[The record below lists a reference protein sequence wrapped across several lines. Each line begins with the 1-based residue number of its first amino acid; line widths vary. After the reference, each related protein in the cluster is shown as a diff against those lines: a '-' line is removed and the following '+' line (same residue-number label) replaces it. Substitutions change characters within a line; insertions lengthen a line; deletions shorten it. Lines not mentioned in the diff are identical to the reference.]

1 VPIDVF
7 WIFLGGVYFWG
18 ARKFALQG
26 VSSRENG
33 RELADGKGGDSE
45 VGGSMERGIWMGG
58 QRSGACGGCDGV
70 GVREGE
76 GWGGRERVGHH
87 VPSEGCEG
95 Q

>member
-1 VPIDVF
+1 MYLGFFGGGYVF
-7 WIFLGGVYFWG
+7 GG

-70 GVREGE
+70 GVRDGE
-76 GWGGRERVGHH
+76 GGRGGVTTFPLRDARA
-87 VPSEGCEG
+87 SKKRRY
-95 Q
+95 